1 MEIKYPKA
9 EMLIVLGEKNYAV
22 YTDATLNEIS
32 RDKQQASRNDDLE
45 FKIAKRKNGSFWYP
59 NCGDPII
66 WTTALINKRVIKTI
80 LEVPEPK
87 VKLDYSTDD
96 YNDVPF

>member
-22 YTDATLNEIS
+22 YTDVSINTIS
-32 RDKQQASRNDDLE
+32 RVKKSASRNEDLA
-45 FKIAKRKNGSFWYP
+45 FNIAKRKNGSFWYP
-59 NCGDPII
+59 SCSDPII
-66 WTTALINKRVIKTI
+66 WTTALINKRVIKAI

-87 VKLDYSTDD
+87 VKLDYSDD
-96 YNDVPF
+96 NYDDVPF

>member
-1 MEIKYPKA
+1 MEIKYPRA

-45 FKIAKRKNGSFWYP
+45 FKIAKRKK
-59 NCGDPII
+59 I
-66 WTTALINKRVIKTI
+66 KRCKFI
-80 LEVPEPK
+80 
-87 VKLDYSTDD
+87 
-96 YNDVPF
+96 